1 MRPDNND
8 LFLVIGY
15 DLRMAQNN
23 PKRATSS
30 IQVSADPT
38 IWISAREVSPNT
50 ICNMYGV
57 DRLTDMSNGLNLA
70 FDPLPVSAP
79 EHFIWAAFDA
89 PKWIVEYMSSCFGLQ
104 NSLNRDSHILL
115 DEGFVLLGYDV
126 IDLWTQTS
134 ALFQYTDMNY
144 DNSKINQWQL
154 FQDRAS
160 AREASKRADKVC
172 PTSAPF
178 QPVGVWILTRKMR

>member
-1 MRPDNND
+1 MHQDNQKED
-8 LFLVIGY
+8 FLVIGY
-15 DLRMAQNN
+15 DLRIKDNLY
-23 PKRATSS
+23 KREN
-30 IQVSADPT
+30 ISADPT
-38 IWISAREVSPNT
+38 IWISIREFLPNV
-50 ICNMYGV
+50 ICSIYGV
-57 DRLTDMSNGLNLA
+57 ERLDDMSNGLNLA
-70 FDPLPVSAP
+70 YNSPPASAP
-79 EHFIWAAFDA
+79 EYFVWAAFDA

-144 DNSKINQWQL
+144 DSSKINQWQL
-154 FQDRAS
+154 FQDRDS
-160 AREASKRADKVC
+160 AREAGLLADKVC

-178 QPVGVWILTRKMR
+178 QPVGIWMLNSLYS